1 MTPIMPKSKVDESLP
16 ILNAFAVTLGLMAV
30 LFALLYWLMQPKV
43 FENPGM
49 LAYRAP
55 AGTRLEPL
63 PRVSDA
69 PQVAELPAEQA
80 VAAVAQES
88 LTPEAQKPK
97 KGEARKHAKK
107 QSPVRVRREYQE
119 PPNRFAQQR
128 EHWESRNRYA
138 QQGDFG
144 FGWPRFNTW

>member
-1 MTPIMPKSKVDESLP
+1 MTPIMQKSKVDELFP
-16 ILNAFAVTLGLMAV
+16 ILNAFAVTLGLMAA
-30 LFALLYWLMQPKV
+30 LFVLLYWLMQPKV

-69 PQVAELPAEQA
+69 PRLAELPAEQA
-80 VAAVAQES
+80 VAALAQEP
-88 LTPEAQKPK
+88 TPEAQKPK

-128 EHWESRNRYA
+128 EHWESRNRFA
-138 QQGDFG
+138 QQSDFG
-144 FGWPRFNTW
+144 FGWQRFGTW